1 MTSRPRKQRRRGPLI
16 IWKGPGGC
24 RMGNMLKM
32 IFDVD
37 GTSKMIYTTKQ
48 QRFWLKAI
56 LLPCFFFRA
65 KDVQN
70 DFLAL
75 VLCTWSS
82 QEGPSGQFSAASC
95 TTKLKSASTRENR
108 LRCCVFCMWNFPLW
122 SLFFLLSYRTSLV
135 RPYRHQTIESNWHQV
150 TQFTSA
156 I

>member
-24 RMGNMLKM
+24 RMGNMLNM

-56 LLPCFFFRA
+56 LLPCFF
-65 KDVQN
+65 
-70 DFLAL
+70 
-75 VLCTWSS
+75 
-82 QEGPSGQFSAASC
+82 SGQKTCRTTSSLWCFALEALRRVRAVSLVQLHAPPSWSPSVRGKTACDVVFSS
-95 TTKLKSASTRENR
+95 
-108 LRCCVFCMWNFPLW
+108 MWNFPLW
-122 SLFFLLSYRTSLV
+122 SFFFLLSYRTSLV

>member
-56 LLPCFFFRA
+56 LLPWFFFRA

-75 VLCTWSS
+75 VLCT
-82 QEGPSGQFSAASC
+82 
-95 TTKLKSASTRENR
+95 
-108 LRCCVFCMWNFPLW
+108 
-122 SLFFLLSYRTSLV
+122 
-135 RPYRHQTIESNWHQV
+135 
-150 TQFTSA
+150 
-156 I
+156 